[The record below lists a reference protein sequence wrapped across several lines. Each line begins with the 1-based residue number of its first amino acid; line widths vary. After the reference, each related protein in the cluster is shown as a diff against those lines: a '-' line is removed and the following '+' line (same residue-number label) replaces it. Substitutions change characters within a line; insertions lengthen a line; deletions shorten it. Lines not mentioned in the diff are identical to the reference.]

1 MANLWFIVIGVLL
14 IFMAL
19 SGALLKRLP
28 LSASLVYLAVGFALG
43 RLGAAHLTPLAHM
56 HVLERMT
63 EVAVIVSLF
72 GAGLKLRLPLRD
84 KSWRLP
90 LRLAFGAMVLTVG
103 LLALGGVALLGLPLG
118 AAILLG
124 GILAPT
130 DPVLAS
136 DVQVEHAT
144 DTDRLRFGLTGEAGL
159 NDGTAFPFVML
170 GLGLL
175 GLHGLGANGWRWAL
189 VDVLWAVTGGLGI
202 GWALGSA
209 VGRLVVYLRRVH
221 REAVGLDDF
230 LALGLIALAYGVALW
245 VHAYGFL
252 AVFAAGLALRR
263 MEARASGGDAP
274 ADVSAMA
281 AAGKAEEVATHPE
294 TAHAFMAQAVLGFTE
309 QLERIG
315 EVALMVLVGVLLAK
329 VGIAWEGIL
338 LALVLLFVVRPISV
352 MLLTVGS
359 PSSAAQ
365 RVLLSW
371 FGIRGIGSLYYLFY
385 ALTHGV
391 EPALGERLTRI
402 VLAAVALSAVLHGI
416 SATPLMTRYSRR
428 VERKRKDWRGPLDS
442 TREAASS

>member
-1 MANLWFIVIGVLL
+1 MTHLWFVVIGVLL
-14 IFMAL
+14 VFVAL

-28 LSASLVYLAVGFALG
+28 LSASLVYLAVGYALG
-43 RLGAAHLTPLAHM
+43 RLGAAHLSLSAHM
-56 HVLERMT
+56 RVLERLT
-63 EVAVIVSLF
+63 EVAVIISLF
-72 GAGLKLRLPLRD
+72 GAGLKLRLPLHD
-84 KSWRLP
+84 KNWRLP
-90 LRLAFGAMVLTVG
+90 VRLAFGAMVLTVG

-124 GILAPT
+124 AILAPT

-136 DVQVEHAT
+136 DVQVAHPT

-175 GLHGLGANGWRWAL
+175 GQHELGANGWRWAL

-202 GWALGSA
+202 GWALGGA

-252 AVFAAGLALRR
+252 SVFAAGLALRR
-263 MEARASGGDAP
+263 MEARASGERAP

-281 AAGKAEEVATHPE
+281 SAGKAEEVAVHPE
-294 TAHAFMAQAVLGFTE
+294 TAPAYMAQAVLGFTE

-315 EVALMVLVGVLLAK
+315 EVALMVLVGVLLALL
-329 VGIAWEGIL
+329 GIGWEGIL
-338 LALVLLFVVRPISV
+338 LALLLLFVVRPASV
-352 MLLTVGS
+352 LLLTAGTR
-359 PSSAAQ
+359 SSTAQ
-365 RVLLSW
+365 RMLLSW

-385 ALTHGV
+385 ALTHGL
-391 EPALGERLTRI
+391 EPALGEQLARL
-402 VLAAVALSAVLHGI
+402 VLAAVALSAVLHGV
-416 SATPLMTRYSRR
+416 SATPLMTWYSRR
-428 VERKRKDWRGPLDS
+428 TERGPRGRHRPLRPP
-442 TREAASS
+442 REATAS